1 MGEIMKSKTFWLLVV
16 GSIIFI
22 SMFLFLEF
30 NYVEKIDIYGDNI
43 KNFFS
48 FKSFDNIFLFITN
61 IMSFSGIIIIL
72 GLSIYIL
79 RKKDAKK
86 EMTLYIFSILFCLV
100 ITNII
105 KIVIKRERPL
115 EQSIEVSGYSF
126 PSSHSS
132 ISIVVY
138 GFLILL
144 IKKYYKGNFKRIYIS
159 ICILLILLTGFSRI
173 YFNVHYITD
182 VIAGYSLG
190 LVILCISNFILK
202 KLT

>member
-1 MGEIMKSKTFWLLVV
+1 MKNKTFWLLII
-16 GSIIFI
+16 SFIIFI

-30 NYVEKIDIYGDNI
+30 NYVENIDIYGKNI
-43 KNFFS
+43 QKFFS
-48 FKSFDNIFLFITN
+48 FDSFFKMFLFITN
-61 IMSFSGIIIIL
+61 IMSVIGITIIL
-72 GLSIYIL
+72 GLTIYFL

-86 EMTLYIFSILFCLV
+86 DIIIYIITIFICLV

-105 KIVIKRERPL
+105 KIIVKRDRPL
-115 EQSIEVSGYSF
+115 TKLLEVSGYSF

-132 ISIVVY
+132 ISMVVY

-144 IKKYYKGNFKRIYIS
+144 IRKHYKGNFKKIYIA
-159 ICILLILLTGFSRI
+159 ICVLLILLTGLSRI

-190 LVILCISNFILK
+190 LGILAISNFFLK